1 MTYEQ
6 LQAFIAVASR
16 GTFSA
21 ASLQLHKSQPAISKL
36 VRNLEDELGLLL
48 FDRSGYRPALT
59 EAGQLFSE
67 RAAAVIEGTESLR
80 SFALALSGQT
90 EPVLRLVLEAV
101 TPLERIMTV
110 LREIQRRYPVV
121 RIELRTER
129 MAGVLEALKERSADL
144 VVTTKQGLD
153 ARTMEAQR
161 FSEVRIL
168 PVVRHDHPLAR
179 AGAPVP
185 AALLRQYAQVVL
197 RDSARGDLAH
207 NVNIL
212 EGGLRWSVT
221 DLAAKLEIIQAGM
234 GWGGMPEHMVAAAL
248 ARGALVELDVREF
261 DVDVIELFTLRRR
274 DRPAGT
280 VAQALWASL
289 APPAAHP
296 ERAAR
301 SRAVAKPA
309 PRRPGKPSRK

>member
-1 MTYEQ
+1 MD
-6 LQAFIAVASR
+6 QARRDRITTALLLIVA
-16 GTFSA
+16 A
-21 ASLQLHKSQPAISKL
+21 AL
-36 VRNLEDELGLLL
+36 VRAMW
-48 FDRSGYRPALT
+48 PAH
-59 EAGQLFSE
+59 
-67 RAAAVIEGTESLR
+67 V
-80 SFALALSGQT
+80 
-90 EPVLRLVLEAV
+90 EPVLRLVLEAI

-110 LREIQRRYPVV
+110 LREIQRRYPAV

-129 MAGVLEALKERSADL
+129 MAGVLEALKERSAEL
-144 VVTTKQGLD
+144 VVSSKQGLD

-185 AALLRQYAQVVL
+185 AALLRQHAQVVL

-212 EGGLRWSVT
+212 EAGLRWSVT
-221 DLAAKLEIIQAGM
+221 DLTAKLEIIQAGM

-261 DVDVIELFTLRRR
+261 DVDVIELFTMRRR

-289 APPAAHP
+289 APPAARP

-301 SRAVAKPA
+301 ARRTVAKPA
-309 PRRPGKPSRK
+309 PRRQGKPTRK

>member
-6 LQAFIAVASR
+6 LQALLAVASQ
-16 GTFSA
+16 GTFGA
-21 ASLQLHKSQPAISKL
+21 ASLQLHKSQPAVSKL

-67 RAAAVIEGTESLR
+67 RAAAVIAGTESLR
-80 SFALALSGQT
+80 SFALALAGT
-90 EPVLRLVLEAV
+90 IEPVLRLVLEAI
-101 TPLERIMTV
+101 TPLERIMAV
-110 LREIQRRYPVV
+110 LREVQLRYPAV

-129 MAGVLEALKERSADL
+129 LAGVLEALKDRSADL
-144 VVTTKQGLD
+144 VVTNKQGLD
-153 ARTMEAQR
+153 ARTMEAQP
-161 FSEVRIL
+161 FAEVRIL
-168 PVVRHDHPLAR
+168 PVVRHDHPLAH

-185 AALLRQYAQVVL
+185 AALLRQHAQVVL

-207 NVNIL
+207 NVNLL

-234 GWGGMPEHMVAAAL
+234 GWGGMPERMVAAAL
-248 ARGALVELDVREF
+248 AHGVLVELDVREF
-261 DVDVIELFTLRRR
+261 DVDVIELFTVRRR

-289 APPAAHP
+289 APPPDRP
-296 ERAAR
+296 EGATRTRRAPP
-301 SRAVAKPA
+301 KPA
-309 PRRPGKPSRK
+309 PRRRARPAR